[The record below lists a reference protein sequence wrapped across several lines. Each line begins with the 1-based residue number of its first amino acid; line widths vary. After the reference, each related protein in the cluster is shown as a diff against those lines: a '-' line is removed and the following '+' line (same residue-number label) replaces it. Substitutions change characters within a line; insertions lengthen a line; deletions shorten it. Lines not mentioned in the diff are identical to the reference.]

1 MIGLSSKMFQTARK
15 RPPRRESNKSN
26 QIAPFCEYLTCLI
39 RLNTNIRGVA
49 KNWINLKQIAL
60 NESLCHQQFPSS
72 LGAPGRRGGV
82 TSLSNRGADQF
93 FQFVCFASLFGWF
106 VLFIYHFF
114 LLLFVFVCL
123 FVCVC
128 LSCFCFVCLFACLC
142 VCLFVFLFYLFVC
155 LCIFV
160 FVYLCLC
167 LFVCLVG
174 LVGWW
179 VCLFVC
185 LFVSCVCVF
194 V

>member
-26 QIAPFCEYLTCLI
+26 QIAPFCEHLTCLI

-60 NESLCHQQFPSS
+60 NESLCRQQFPSS

-114 LLLFVFVCL
+114 CFCL
-123 FVCVC
+123 F
-128 LSCFCFVCLFACLC
+128 LC
-142 VCLFVFLFYLFVC
+142 VCLFVFVCLVFVLFVC
-155 LCIFV
+155 SRVCV
-160 FVYLCLC
+160 FVCLFSFFICSCVCVFLCLC
-167 LFVCLVG
+167 ICVFVCLFVWLVW
-174 LVGWW
+174 LVGG
-179 VCLFVC
+179 FVC